1 MLLSTWGNTG
11 CSATEF
17 VANFQHGDSNKQA
30 TACCYRH
37 AGLLSSPL
45 KTLQIKDFGKI
56 RIFRYVA
63 KKVFATMNERDEG
76 TVLEQR
82 LIHEIEG
89 VDQQIRGLQQQR
101 SMLETLLLKARRENV
116 ATRTVSRRNSVGR
129 ILVETVIIEAL
140 KAAKRPL
147 NNFELHQAV
156 RLRDPTVK
164 DTTFR
169 SHLHRLAQRDQIVR
183 VAGRRGVWKAAPD
196 HSQ

>member
-17 VANFQHGDSNKQA
+17 VADFQHGDSNKQA

-37 AGLLSSPL
+37 AGRLSSPF
-45 KTLQIKDFGKI
+45 KALQIKGFG
-56 RIFRYVA
+56 RIVGIIYVA
-63 KKVFATMNERDEG
+63 KKVFATMSERDEG

-82 LIHEIEG
+82 LIREIEG
-89 VDQQIRGLQQQR
+89 VDQQIRGLQEQR
-101 SMLETLLLKARRENV
+101 RMLETLLLKARRENV

-129 ILVETVIIEAL
+129 ILVETVIVEAL

-147 NNFELHQAV
+147 NNFELYQAV
-156 RLRDPTVK
+156 LLRDPTVK

-183 VAGRRGVWKAAPD
+183 VSGRRGVWKVGPD
-196 HSQ
+196 HA

>member
-1 MLLSTWGNTG
+1 MLLSPCWPI
-11 CSATEF
+11 
-17 VANFQHGDSNKQA
+17 VKP
-30 TACCYRH
+30 
-37 AGLLSSPL
+37 PL
-45 KTLQIKDFGKI
+45 KALQIKGFGKI
-56 RIFRYVA
+56 AGIRYVA
-63 KKVFATMNERDEG
+63 KKVFATMSELDDG

-82 LIHEIEG
+82 LIREIEG
-89 VDQQIRGLQQQR
+89 VDQQIRGLQEQR
-101 SMLETLLLKARRENV
+101 RMLETLLLKARRENV

-169 SHLHRLAQRDQIVR
+169 SHLHRLARRDQIVR
-183 VAGRRGVWKAAPD
+183 VPGRRGVWKAGPD
-196 HSQ
+196 HS

>member
-11 CSATEF
+11 CSATEL
-17 VANFQHGDSNKQA
+17 VANFQHGDSNKQT

-45 KTLQIKDFGKI
+45 KPLRIKDFGRI

-82 LIHEIEG
+82 LIREIEG

-196 HSQ
+196 HS